1 MSPQSALFKRI
12 KRHIIGRDHLFFAA
26 TPPGFETLCLQEL
39 LKLRPVAG
47 NARATAGGVEFEGR
61 LEAGY
66 QANLNLRSANRI
78 LMRVRTFKATHFRQ
92 LEKNLEGIP
101 WELYLPHDSILKVN
115 ATTKHCRLHHSG
127 AIAERFQK
135 AIGKRLS
142 AFEAEEAQPESGM
155 TPSAVQTIYV
165 RGLDDRFTVSLDSS
179 GALLY
184 KRGLKRHTGSAPL
197 RETLAAAALLMA
209 GYDGRVPL
217 IDPMCGTGTFSLE
230 AALMA
235 KHIPAG
241 WFRDFAF
248 TRWPS
253 FLTRRWNYI
262 RRQFESGIM
271 RFEQPLIFASDN
283 DDDACRKLKSCA
295 QLHDLTDAVL
305 IQQKDFFDL
314 DPGGLTDQSG
324 VICLNPPYG
333 RRLGGQRES
342 EKLFAAICDKL
353 KQAYT
358 GWKLVLFTPVR
369 KLADTVPVHAKPF
382 PVVHGGLKLMLLI
395 GKIK

>member
-1 MSPQSALFKRI
+1 MISLPPLFKRI
-12 KRHIIGRDHLFFAA
+12 KRHIIGRDHIFFAA
-26 TPPGFETLCLQEL
+26 TPPGFERLCLQEL
-39 LKLRPVAG
+39 LKLRPVAAK
-47 NARATAGGVEFEGR
+47 ARATTGGVEFEGR
-61 LEAGY
+61 LEAVY
-66 QANLNLRSANRI
+66 RANLNLRSANRI

-92 LEKNLEGIP
+92 LEAILQGIP
-101 WELYLPHDSILKVN
+101 WELYLPHNSILKVN

-127 AIAERFQK
+127 AIAERLQK
-135 AIGKRLS
+135 AIGMRLS
-142 AFEAEEAQPESGM
+142 ALEAEPESGGIH
-155 TPSAVQTIYV
+155 SAVQTVYV

-179 GALLY
+179 GELLY
-184 KRGLKRHTGSAPL
+184 RRGLKRHTGSAPL

-209 GYDGRVPL
+209 GYEGRVPV

-235 KHIPAG
+235 KHIPPG

-262 RRQFESGIM
+262 RRQSESGFK
-271 RFEQPLIFASDN
+271 RFEQPLIFASDK
-283 DDDACRKLKSCA
+283 DDGACRKLKNCA

-314 DPGGLTDQSG
+314 DPGELTDQSG

-333 RRLGGQRES
+333 RRLGGRRQS
-342 EKLFAAICDKL
+342 EELFAAICDKL
-353 KQAYT
+353 QQAYT
-358 GWKLVLFTPVR
+358 GWKLVLFTPGK
-369 KLADTVPVHAKPF
+369 KLAGTVPIQAKPF